1 MGCACVPGLDN
12 IAVPCSNGDAPTT
25 PSPNGSSLAIP
36 AKPLLQPLMPIGNG
50 SGCFLVACSAQKH
63 FLAGGI
69 EKVMSRLFLR
79 IIIGTDAFQ
88 DYGLFMEKI
97 L

>member
-1 MGCACVPGLDN
+1 MGCACAPGLDN
-12 IAVPCSNGDAPTT
+12 IAVPCSNGAAPT

-50 SGCFLVACSAQKH
+50 SGCFLVACSAQKR

-88 DYGLFMEKI
+88 DYGLFMVKI

>member
-1 MGCACVPGLDN
+1 
-12 IAVPCSNGDAPTT
+12 
-25 PSPNGSSLAIP
+25 
-36 AKPLLQPLMPIGNG
+36 MPIGNG

-69 EKVMSRLFLR
+69 EKVMSHLFLR

-88 DYGLFMEKI
+88 DYGLFMNGENPVTNHFRLLIFLPDTRRAKLI
-97 L
+97 SRLQTSDIPT

>member
-1 MGCACVPGLDN
+1 MVMPLPLPLM
-12 IAVPCSNGDAPTT
+12 AVPL
-25 PSPNGSSLAIP
+25 PSLP
-36 AKPLLQPLMPIGNG
+36 PLLQPLMPIGNG
-50 SGCFLVACSAQKH
+50 SGCFLVACSAQKR

-69 EKVMSRLFLR
+69 EKVMSYLFFR
-79 IIIGTDAFQ
+79 IIIIGTDAFQ